1 MNKSKFLKLTTL
13 LVLVFPM
20 TISCGGGDD
29 GPSTP
34 PKESITAEEYQI
46 QEACRIFGLNK
57 DDYDKINVRST
68 DDANITIMRNKNK
81 NTLFVGIVDPI
92 TNQIL
97 FTNSLYDVT
106 PTLRIQYYDKSYECK
121 YAGAGFDLVRKPN
134 GLFFVADLW
143 YESNDAAVRKCL
155 PIIYIFNGKQTMM
168 IGTNDPI
175 PNPVQLIDWHDDS
188 CFVLLDNE
196 YTCYTIDGKPVFA
209 LHDKE
214 QLDNLYAANKCF
226 LSYREFITAYYDP
239 YVHKLTI
246 KRVDVTDSSKLVA
259 EFISLFE
266 DMPQDTKSTIS
277 FQKTT
282 GHVLIEVKAIS
293 ITGRTETAVFDFNI
307 ETNEI
312 TGTKK

>member
-1 MNKSKFLKLTTL
+1 MKKILTTL
-13 LVLVFPM
+13 LLLVCCLGL
-20 TISCGGGDD
+20 SWAD
-29 GPSTP
+29 GPFRIARYDGFKVLS
-34 PKESITAEEYQI
+34 PKAGSIVMIGNSITDMHI
-46 QEACRIFGLNK
+46 WQEVFR
-57 DDYDKINVRST
+57 
-68 DDANITIMRNKNK
+68 DAN
-81 NTLFVGIVDPI
+81 GD
-92 TNQIL
+92 
-97 FTNSLYDVT
+97 Y
-106 PTLRIQYYDKSYECK
+106 
-121 YAGAGFDLVRKPN
+121 
-134 GLFFVADLW
+134 
-143 YESNDAAVRKCL
+143 L
-155 PIIYIFNGKQTMM
+155 PICGRGNSGSYSTEQSENIESYIANGPSKVFMM

-293 ITGRTETAVFDFNI
+293 ITGRTETATLDYNT
-307 ETNEI
+307 ETNEV
-312 TGTKK
+312 TRTK